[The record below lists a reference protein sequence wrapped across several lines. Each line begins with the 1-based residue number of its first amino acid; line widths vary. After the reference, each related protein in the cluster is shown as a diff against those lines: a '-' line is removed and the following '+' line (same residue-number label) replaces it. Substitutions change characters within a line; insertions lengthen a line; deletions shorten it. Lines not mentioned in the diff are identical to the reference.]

1 MILDGGGRGTEN
13 VLDSSLREMERVAT
27 LDCIARSR
35 RLDCDVILHTLFTR
49 ACLPDAAA
57 AAAAAG
63 SGGGGNY
70 TAAVTDDQP
79 HRPPLLR
86 GWCRLILSGSDSHL
100 LSIDHFM
107 DVELAIRLVRLPA
120 DPLIGNSTHTHTHT
134 HTHTYTP
141 V

>member
-1 MILDGGGRGTEN
+1 MTASRGRG
-13 VLDSSLREMERVAT
+13 VLTATPSFTHFSLA
-27 LDCIARSR
+27 
-35 RLDCDVILHTLFTR
+35 
-49 ACLPDAAA
+49 PDAAA
-57 AAAAAG
+57 AAAA
-63 SGGGGNY
+63 GGNY

-100 LSIDHFM
+100 LSVDHFM

-134 HTHTYTP
+134 YIHTRSTALFRDYPGEP
-141 V
+141 VPER